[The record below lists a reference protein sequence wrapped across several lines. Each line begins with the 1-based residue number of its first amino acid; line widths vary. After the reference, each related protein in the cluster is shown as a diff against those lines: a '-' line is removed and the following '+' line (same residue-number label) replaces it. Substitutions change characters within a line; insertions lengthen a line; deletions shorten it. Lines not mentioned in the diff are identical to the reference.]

1 MKEIFLDTHSL
12 LWFLIGSPKLSPLA
26 RSLIDDPSVQPFLS
40 VASLWEIA
48 IKVSLGKLVLA
59 PPLEELISHQL
70 AQNGI
75 ALLEIQPKHLV
86 VVSKLP
92 YHHRDPITRLWW
104 GERRILGPKILR
116 FMRIIWLA
124 WNNRHG
130 LRRRTPNPSPRR
142 ESSLVWWAS
151 CNPKPDLTTF
161 RKLSNLKS

>member
-40 VASLWEIA
+40 VASWWKIA

-86 VVSKLP
+86 VVSQLP
-92 YHHRDPITRLWW
+92 YHHRDPFDRLVISQAIAEQLPIVSCDTLFDAYPITRLWW
-104 GERRILGPKILR
+104 GEMSMFSARSGWPC
-116 FMRIIWLA
+116 
-124 WNNRHG
+124 G
-130 LRRRTPNPSPRR
+130 LRLPINSHR
-142 ESSLVWWAS
+142 
-151 CNPKPDLTTF
+151 F
-161 RKLSNLKS
+161 RK